1 MQVPAPLPPHF
12 TATHVELYF
21 SNVYLGRPDML
32 RLALSLSHSVL
43 YLRQRVLLPGSTAR
57 LRVGGIYSGGKTVK
71 SAWIDEDTKVVFR
84 SESARCYVF
93 VEVSQVRPLCCP
105 PHKPSLILVDTVLQ
119 EMWHFEE
126 DGSTLRE
133 KCEVFL
139 SDLFAHWTGQGTGG
153 CDSKHKGQPTSHTV
167 SIILY
172 GRVIYEDNGEGEESR
187 APLSRDE
194 DGTLYRDFYKV
205 RFRSGRTLWS
215 PGSHARLQVILDL
228 TPSPPPS
235 IVRTVSSEIRR
246 WQEEVLLRRR
256 PSGELKLAGRIA
268 FAHESNL
275 LEAVN
280 LALNSFEEHWID
292 RDLQRTGL
300 SLVAITAG
308 TSFYSVPKS
317 LLRLT
322 TDRMLCHGI
331 GLDLISLSKTP
342 LHTVPLFSFRSHE
355 PGLSDESLRQTSSN
369 SHGTPSAVPTTS
381 ETLMKEATRVSL
393 PLPDDQR
400 DPLYYDSPNPSQET
414 LVYYAE
420 PPWVFCS
427 FFGSQIDKPH
437 RIDRF
442 MPRARCYELF
452 SQGIGDRIPI
462 AIPLL
467 VSNVAGWEKDEE
479 GWSTLNEAEKRQAR
493 RDRYDALAVGAKPGV
508 IEWSAWE
515 RRSGATSGTSGGV
528 VSGVSLGEE
537 VGNGVRGRKGDV
549 GRGRA
554 ASASIAEVER
564 EHEHRAEKRVEER
577 EWDRNK
583 TPTGIGRV
591 QRTPS
596 KAASIRTVSSSKAK
610 TTTAT
615 PALIARLTAP
625 TPLAASS
632 GAPTG
637 GRHSWLGLFRPG
649 QAGPSTASAPSVAV
663 QRVDVQANTSAD
675 FDLDSGASVTSHP
688 PSRAPSPAS
697 SSRRS
702 SSTAQSRPSQPI
714 SISTR
719 TTQTREADRPTKRI
733 VGSLEAPKIVGPVIS
748 AQPKPTLESRF
759 NPSKPGKRSIGLADQ
774 ARRWASIFL
783 RHSNDQRAVN
793 WM

>member
-1 MQVPAPLPPHF
+1 ML
-12 TATHVELYF
+12 
-21 SNVYLGRPDML
+21 SNSWKYP
-32 RLALSLSHSVL
+32 
-43 YLRQRVLLPGSTAR
+43 
-57 LRVGGIYSGGKTVK
+57 
-71 SAWIDEDTKVVFR
+71 
-84 SESARCYVF
+84 
-93 VEVSQVRPLCCP
+93 
-105 PHKPSLILVDTVLQ
+105 
-119 EMWHFEE
+119 
-126 DGSTLRE
+126 
-133 KCEVFL
+133 
-139 SDLFAHWTGQGTGG
+139 
-153 CDSKHKGQPTSHTV
+153 
-167 SIILY
+167 
-172 GRVIYEDNGEGEESR
+172 
-187 APLSRDE
+187 
-194 DGTLYRDFYKV
+194 
-205 RFRSGRTLWS
+205 
-215 PGSHARLQVILDL
+215 QVILDL

-268 FAHESNL
+268 FAHESNM

-300 SLVAITAG
+300 SLIVLSAG

-355 PGLSDESLRQTSSN
+355 PGLLDESLRQTSSN
-369 SHGTPSAVPTTS
+369 PNGTPSAAPTTS
-381 ETLMKEATRVSL
+381 EALMKEATRVSL

-414 LVYYAE
+414 SVYYSE

-467 VSNVAGWEKDEE
+467 LSNAPGWEKDEE
-479 GWSTLNEAEKRQAR
+479 GWSRLNEAEKRQAR
-493 RDRYDALAVGAKPGV
+493 RDRYDALAVGAKPGAD
-508 IEWSAWE
+508 EWSAWE
-515 RRSGATSGTSGGV
+515 RRSGATSGTSGGMM
-528 VSGVSLGEE
+528 SGVSAVEE
-537 VGNGVRGRKGDV
+537 ERGVRGARGRKTEE

-554 ASASIAEVER
+554 ASVSVAEVER
-564 EHEHRAEKRVEER
+564 AREHRAEKRVEER
-577 EWDRNK
+577 EWDRNR

-591 QRTPS
+591 QRSPS
-596 KAASIRTVSSSKAK
+596 MAASIRTISSSKAK
-610 TTTAT
+610 STTKTAT

-625 TPLAASS
+625 PPPATSS
-632 GAPTG
+632 GASTG
-637 GRHSWLGLFRPG
+637 GRQSWLGLFRPG
-649 QAGPSTASAPSVAV
+649 HGGPSTAPAPSVAV

-688 PSRAPSPAS
+688 PSRATSPSS

-702 SSTAQSRPSQPI
+702 SSTAPSRPTQPI

-733 VGSLEAPKIVGPVIS
+733 QGSLEPPKFAGPVID
-748 AQPKPTLESRF
+748 AHPKQTFESRF

-774 ARRWASIFL
+774 ARRWASIFI